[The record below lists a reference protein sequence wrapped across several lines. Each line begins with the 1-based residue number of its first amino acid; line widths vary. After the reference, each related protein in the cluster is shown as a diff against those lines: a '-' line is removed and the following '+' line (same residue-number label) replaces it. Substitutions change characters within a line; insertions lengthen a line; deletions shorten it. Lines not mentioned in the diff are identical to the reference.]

1 MQQSTYTQ
9 MTETQLVQMRNDF
22 KKICKQNRHENVS
35 GNAEVIKE
43 TDVSERNCANLALQS

>member
-1 MQQSTYTQ
+1 